1 MGFGFRCGFLGLL
14 HADIIQERLER
25 EYNLQLISTT
35 PTVEYKILLTNGED
49 IWAKSA
55 SSFPDRTRIDKIEEP
70 WILMNIVSPSEYV
83 GGIITLC
90 EERRGIMK
98 KMEYPNENRVIFEYE
113 LPLSEL
119 VYNFYDELK
128 TISSGFAS
136 LDYEFTVYKV
146 ADVVKMDVLVHG
158 EIVAPL
164 SHIVLRS
171 KAVFVGKALL
181 KRLKDVIP
189 RQQFKVALQAAIGG
203 KIVARE
209 DIPAVRKN
217 VLAGIY
223 GGHRERKDKL
233 LERQKKGKDRLKRI
247 GKVDIPQEAFRQ
259 VLKS

>member
-1 MGFGFRCGFLGLL
+1 M
-14 HADIIQERLER
+14 
-25 EYNLQLISTT
+25 
-35 PTVEYKILLTNGED
+35 
-49 IWAKSA
+49 
-55 SSFPDRTRIDKIEEP
+55 
-70 WILMNIVSPSEYV
+70 
-83 GGIITLC
+83 
-90 EERRGIMK
+90 IMK
-98 KMEYPNENRVIFEYE
+98 KMEYPNEERVIFEYE
-113 LPLSEL
+113 IPLSEL

-136 LDYEFTVYKV
+136 LDYEFTNYKQ

-158 EIVAPL
+158 EIVSPL

-171 KAVFVGKALL
+171 KADSVGRSLL

-233 LERQKKGKDRLKRI
+233 LERQAGPLDTEKALNPTRELWENFFPS
-247 GKVDIPQEAFRQ
+247 DIHSARA
-259 VLKS
+259 LRAHCM